1 MPQAVNLNLNRR
13 IRQLLY
19 ALKRQFGGPVTVYK
33 FEDSQTDYLTGIK
46 TQFVSKVFVP
56 RAIIL
61 PVKVARE
68 IATSI
73 TIVAANKMMVY
84 GGAYDAGTR
93 QFMLDA
99 QDMPRDFQFSKDDFI
114 LYNDR
119 RYEIKSYEEFEFH
132 SAWSII
138 GKETFAEPQLPTTY
152 RYIYRPTAISLLQT
166 TDMSGRI

>member
-1 MPQAVNLNLNRR
+1 M
-13 IRQLLY
+13 
-19 ALKRQFGGPVTVYK
+19 
-33 FEDSQTDYLTGIK
+33 EDSTTDYETGIK
-46 TQFVSKVFVP
+46 TQYVSTVSIP

-93 QFMLDA
+93 QFMFDA
-99 QDMPRDFQFSKDDFI
+99 FDMPRDFQFAKDDFI

-132 SAWSII
+132 SAWSVI

-152 RYIYRPTAISLLQT
+152 RHVYKRAAISLLQVNS
-166 TDMSGRI
+166 SGGV